1 MLHSVLHRL
10 VWVNLVLAF
19 GLGACQPTPAPIT
32 FMVFGEPAEIA
43 AYEQLAAA
51 FMQANPGQTVEL
63 VIVPSQTAYRNRVAA
78 DLNAG
83 TPTDIVLLNYRRVPA
98 FADKGQF
105 LPLTQRLAQ
114 STQIAA
120 SDFYPATLPPFT
132 WQGELMCIPLNISSL
147 VVYYNRDL
155 FRASGV
161 PEPQPGWTWD
171 DFIATAKALT
181 LDTNGDGEPE
191 TYGVVTDIEL
201 QRLAPFIWQ
210 VQGGALVFADG
221 RPGLALNTFAAS
233 EAYEWFT
240 QWHTV
245 HGIAPGRVADLAEN
259 AEARFLNGRA
269 GMWLQSRRVTTNLR
283 AVAQFAW
290 DVSPLPQKDQ
300 PATVLHSDGYCIPSA
315 AKNPE
320 GAWAFIQFASTAQGQ
335 TLLAATGRSVPSRPD
350 VAESPAFLDPTQPPS
365 RAREAWL
372 DTAPHTYAL
381 PLQPN
386 WAEIEGVAGEEL
398 KRAFYGEAEPLEAI
412 SATILRTTEYFPLP

>member
-1 MLHSVLHRL
+1 MRCLFIRWIGLVVVL
-10 VWVNLVLAF
+10 
-19 GLGACQPTPAPIT
+19 GLFACQSAPAPIT

-43 AYEQLAAA
+43 AYQQLATAY
-51 FMQANPGQTVEL
+51 MQANPTDTVEL
-63 VIVPSQTAYRNRVAA
+63 VVVPSQSAYRDRVAV

-83 TPTDIVLLNYRRVPA
+83 IPSDIVLLNYRRVPA
-98 FADKGQF
+98 FASQGQL

-114 STQIAA
+114 STHIAA
-120 SDFYPATLPPFT
+120 SDFYSATLPPFT

-155 FRASGV
+155 FQAAGV
-161 PEPQPGWTWD
+161 PEPAPGWNWD
-171 DFIATAKALT
+171 DFVATAKALT
-181 LDTNGDGEPE
+181 LDTNGDGTPDQ
-191 TYGVVTDIEL
+191 YGLVTDIEL

-240 QWHTV
+240 GLQTV
-245 HGIAPGRVADLAEN
+245 HGVAPNRVADLAEN

-269 GMWLQSRRVTTNLR
+269 AMWLQSRRVTTNLR
-283 AVAQFAW
+283 AVAQFNW

-300 PATVLHSDGYCIPSA
+300 PATVLHSDGYCIPTA

-320 GAWAFIQFASTAQGQ
+320 GAWRFIQFASTAQGQ

-350 VAESPAFLDPTQPPS
+350 VAASPAFLDPTLPPR

-381 PLQPN
+381 PLQVH
-386 WAEIEGVAGEEL
+386 WSEIESIAGEEL
-398 KRAFYGEAEPLEAI
+398 KRAFYGEAEPLTAI
-412 SATILRTTEYFPLP
+412 SATLLRTTEYFPLP